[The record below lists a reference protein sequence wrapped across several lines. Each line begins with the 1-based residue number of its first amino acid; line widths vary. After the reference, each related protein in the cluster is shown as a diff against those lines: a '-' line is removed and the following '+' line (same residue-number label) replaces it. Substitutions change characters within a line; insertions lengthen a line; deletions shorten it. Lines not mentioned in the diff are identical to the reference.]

1 MFNPGSIIGDEEKHH
16 DHDKKIF
23 TAQLKQSL
31 IITNDMMNYDHD

>member
-1 MFNPGSIIGDEEKHH
+1 MFNSGSITGDDENVMIMT
-16 DHDKKIF
+16 KKNF